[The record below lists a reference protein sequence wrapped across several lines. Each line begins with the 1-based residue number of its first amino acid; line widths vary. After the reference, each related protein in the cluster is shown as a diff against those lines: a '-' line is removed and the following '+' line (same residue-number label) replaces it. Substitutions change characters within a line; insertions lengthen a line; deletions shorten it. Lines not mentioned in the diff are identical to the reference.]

1 MKLRIYKDITIY
13 GIHPELKN
21 YLQAY
26 LVTENPEYVEAR
38 NFGRYLGNIPQWI
51 TQFEEENDGGFTIPR
66 GMLEH
71 VLNDLG
77 LQFQI
82 EDARVGPEAEKVW
95 PIPNAVLRP
104 DDQEP
109 AVQELLSHYNGFLA
123 APAGSG
129 KTVMG
134 LIAAQRLGLKCL
146 WLTHRK
152 ELKDQVIEEIVEHLD
167 IPKRSIGIIHGKTW
181 KIGEQITVGM
191 IPTLKNRDLSPL
203 VEQFGVVIVDEAHH
217 VPSKTFLHVVNNFA
231 ARYIY
236 GLTATPK
243 RRDKLEEVMFHA
255 IGPIQHRIEH
265 RELEEDGHLMK
276 PTIRRRKTGWLPPD
290 ARLLDYHGFMEQ
302 MVHDVGRNRRI
313 VDDIIS
319 ECRPGNTSIALVGRT
334 KHAEVLTEMLK
345 QRGIKAEFCVAT
357 IDVEGAPGKKKRKKK
372 KAIPKAVRDQIVADF
387 KEGRLEVLVATY
399 DLLAEGFNYKP
410 LNRLFMASPIKW
422 EGWVEQAL
430 GRIRRPA
437 EGKTDA
443 IAYDYVDELIAMFI
457 KQAEVRYLSVY
468 RVMDMPV
475 EET

>member
-13 GIHPELKN
+13 GINPELKN
-21 YLQAY
+21 YLQEY
-26 LVTENPEYVEAR
+26 LVTENPEYIEAR
-38 NFGRYLGNIPQWI
+38 KFGRYLGNIQQWI
-51 TQFEEENDGGFTIPR
+51 VQFQEENDGGFTIPR

-71 VLNDLG
+71 VLIDLG
-77 LQFQI
+77 LEFQV
-82 EDARVGPEAEKVW
+82 EDARVGPEAEKTW

-109 AVQELLSHYNGFLA
+109 AVQEILSHYNGFLS

-134 LIAAQRLGLKCL
+134 LMAAQRLGLKCL
-146 WLTHRK
+146 WLTHRQ
-152 ELKDQVIEEIVEHLD
+152 ELKDQVIDEIVEHLD
-167 IPKRSIGIIHGKTW
+167 IPRKSIGIIHGKTW
-181 KIGEQITVGM
+181 RIGEQITIGM

-203 VEQFGVVIVDEAHH
+203 VEEFGVIIIDEAHH
-217 VPSKTFLHVVNNFA
+217 VPSKTFLQVVNNFA

-236 GLTATPK
+236 ALTATPK
-243 RRDKLEEVMFHA
+243 RRDKLEAIMFNA
-255 IGPIQHRIEH
+255 IGPILHRIEH
-265 RELEEDGHLMK
+265 QVLEDEGHLMK

-290 ARLLDYHGFMEQ
+290 AHLMEYHDFMEQ
-302 MVHDVGRNRRI
+302 MVHDVGRNSRI

-334 KHAEVLTEMLK
+334 KHAEVLTDMLK
-345 QRGIKAEFCVAT
+345 KKGIKAEFCVAT
-357 IDVEGAPGKKKRKKK
+357 IDVEDASGKKKKKK
-372 KAIPKAVRDQIVADF
+372 KAIPKAIRDQIVADF
-387 KEGRLEVLVATY
+387 KEGKLEVLVATY

-430 GRIRRPA
+430 GRIRRPS

-443 IAYDYVDELIAMFI
+443 IAYDYVDEQIAMFI
-457 KQAEVRYLSVY
+457 KQAEVRYQSVY
-468 RVMDMPV
+468 KVMGMPV